1 MNILFLDI
9 DPRMCAY
16 AHCDEHVKGMIPI
29 YTKLL
34 STAHHVLDPQGK
46 IVPHLDE
53 VDPDYYGVETGG
65 LMGELINIPYTA
77 AWIKSYDA
85 NYMWMHDLWFW
96 MHKEYWYRYDEMH
109 EDWTNLYNKLSHTP
123 ENIIKGE
130 FTAPSPFIPE
140 EFIVQGLEDEFQN
153 TIESY
158 RSYYRNWVEEND
170 AKWGGIVE
178 NMRTPP
184 SWILENA
191 NV

>member
-34 STAHHVLDPQGK
+34 STAHHLLDPKSK
-46 IVPHLDE
+46 IIQYLDE
-53 VDPDYYGVETGG
+53 VDPDYKVTEG
-65 LMGELINIPYTA
+65 LINIPYTA

-96 MHKEYWYRYDEMH
+96 MHKEYWYRYDKMH
-109 EDWTNLYNKLSHTP
+109 EDWTNLYNKLSLTP
-123 ENIIKGE
+123 ENIPQGE
-130 FTAPSPFIPE
+130 FTAPPGPTEIAE
-140 EFIVQGLEDEFQN
+140 VLEDEIQN
-153 TIESY
+153 SIEASRQIY
-158 RSYYRNWVEEND
+158 IKQCKENN

-191 NV
+191 NI

>member
-1 MNILFLDI
+1 MNILFLDT

-16 AHCDEHVKGMIPI
+16 AHCDEHVKSKIPI

-34 STAHHVLDPQGK
+34 STTHHLLDPKGK
-46 IVPHLDE
+46 IVPHLNE
-53 VDPDYYGVETGG
+53 VDLDYKDD
-65 LMGELINIPYTA
+65 
-77 AWIKSYDA
+77 WIKSNDA

-96 MHKEYWYRYDEMH
+96 MHKEYWYRYDKTH

-123 ENIIKGE
+123 ENIAKGE
-130 FTAPSPFIPE
+130 LTSPPLSVSE
-140 EFIVQGLEDEFQN
+140 EFMVHGLEDEFQN

-158 RSYYRNWVEEND
+158 RNYYRNWVAENNG
-170 AKWGGIVE
+170 KWGGLVE

>member
-1 MNILFLDI
+1 MNILFLDT

-16 AHCDEHVKGMIPI
+16 AHCDEHVKSKIPI

-34 STAHHVLDPQGK
+34 STAHHLLDPKGK
-46 IVPHLDE
+46 IVPHLNE
-53 VDPDYYGVETGG
+53 VDPDCKDDWT
-65 LMGELINIPYTA
+65 
-77 AWIKSYDA
+77 KSNDA

-96 MHKEYWYRYDEMH
+96 MHKEYWYRYDKMH

-123 ENIIKGE
+123 ENITKGE
-130 FTAPSPFIPE
+130 LTSPPLSVSE
-140 EFIVQGLEDEFQN
+140 EFMVHGLEDEFQN

-158 RSYYRNWVEEND
+158 RSYYKNWVTEND

-184 SWILENA
+184 SWIIEYA
-191 NV
+191 NI

>member
-16 AHCDEHVKGMIPI
+16 AHCDEHVKSKIPI

-34 STAHHVLDPQGK
+34 STAHHLLDPKGK
-46 IVPHLDE
+46 IVPHLNE
-53 VDPDYYGVETGG
+53 VDPDCKDDWV
-65 LMGELINIPYTA
+65 
-77 AWIKSYDA
+77 KSNDA

-96 MHKEYWYRYDEMH
+96 MHKEYRYRYDKMH

-123 ENIIKGE
+123 ENIIKSE
-130 FTAPSPFIPE
+130 LTSPPLSVPE
-140 EFIVQGLEDEFQN
+140 EFMVHGLEDEFQN

-158 RSYYRNWVEEND
+158 RSYYKNWVKEND
-170 AKWGGIVE
+170 AKWGGLVE

-184 SWILENA
+184 SWILEDA

>member
-1 MNILFLDI
+1 MNILFLDT

-16 AHCDEHVKGMIPI
+16 AHCDEHEKSKIPI

-34 STAHHVLDPQGK
+34 STAHHLLDPKGK
-46 IVPHLDE
+46 IVSHLDE
-53 VDPDYYGVETGG
+53 VDPDYKDD
-65 LMGELINIPYTA
+65 
-77 AWIKSYDA
+77 WIKSNDA

-96 MHKEYWYRYDEMH
+96 MHKEYWYRYDKMH
-109 EDWTNLYNKLSHTP
+109 EDWTKLYNKLSHTP

-130 FTAPSPFIPE
+130 LTSPPLSVSE
-140 EFIVQGLEDEFQN
+140 EFMVHGLEDEFQN

-158 RSYYRNWVEEND
+158 RSYYRNWVAENNG
-170 AKWGGIVE
+170 KWGGLVE